1 MTFTTKEFFAKITKD
16 GLSRPN
22 RFSVIIHLPKILKNP
37 DDSKTLSMMC
47 MQTEMPSKTINTSE
61 TKYNGNIKKLAMS
74 KLYYQQQF
82 VFAVDSRMKEKD
94 IIDDWMNGIIPDTHE
109 LEYYDNYTSE
119 IEIYQLDQQ
128 DKPIHGVKIKGC
140 FPVIC
145 NPLTLSN
152 SDTNTVHQLMV
163 QFAYETWD
171 IILKNGQTTTER
183 TTHRKQ
189 FNAETTSFNPNIE
202 AITLNENDVDIDTLT
217 ELKQHLTEKGQEYT
231 DKYIDILTN
240 ATKDNLHKVLSD
252 VEILKSNS
260 LLKKITDKEKVDKAV
275 DKISNKLKT
284 KVSSNAKKMLGRL
297 F

>member
-1 MTFTTKEFFAKITKD
+1 MTFTTKEFFAKISKD

-22 RFSVIIHLPKILKNP
+22 RFSVVIHLPKILTNP
-37 DDSKTLSMMC
+37 DYSKTLSMMC
-47 MQTEMPSKTINTSE
+47 MQTEFPSKTINTSE
-61 TKYNGNIKKLAMS
+61 TKYNGNVKKLAMS

-82 VFAVDSRMKEKD
+82 VFAIDSKMKEKD
-94 IIDDWMNGIIPDTHE
+94 IIDEWMDGIIPNTHE
-109 LEYYDNYTSE
+109 LEYYDNYVSE
-119 IEIYQLDQQ
+119 VEIYQLDQQ

-171 IILKNGQTTTER
+171 VILKNGQTTTER

-189 FNAETTSFNPNIE
+189 FRSETSNTNTNIE
-202 AITLNENDVDIDTLT
+202 ALSLNENNVDIDTLT
-217 ELKQHLTEKGQEYT
+217 ELKQSLTEKGQEYT

-252 VEILKSNS
+252 VQSLKSNP
-260 LLKKITDKEKVDKAV
+260 LLTKITDKKKVDETV

-284 KVSSNAKKMLGRL
+284 KMPSNVKKMLGRL